1 MKIPLLPANEKSR
14 LQQLEALGLLY
25 SPAEERFDR
34 ITQLGQKIF
43 SVPIALITLV
53 SDQCQWFKSAQGL
66 NVAET
71 PREISFCGHAL
82 LGNDTYV
89 VPDTLL
95 NPDFA
100 DNPLVTGEPY
110 IRFYA
115 GHPLSYNGNTLGTLC
130 IIDHVPRH
138 FTPSELDTLRSLASW
153 VENEFKVSGL
163 SEAQVELISQLDEAR
178 RQTLID
184 PLTQMWNRRGME
196 ELLPREMERAQ
207 RDQSPSALMMLD
219 VDSFKEINSL
229 HGHLAGDSAL
239 KEVAHRIRSSVRPQ
253 DTVIRYGGDEFLVF
267 MGNCDTATAHS
278 IAKRLLSRVST
289 EPVQHN
295 NTQFNT
301 SLSIGVATLH
311 TTALGTDIQQIIQ
324 IADSALYTAKE
335 AGRGKAEFRVC

>member
-34 ITQLGQKIF
+34 ITQLAQKIF
-43 SVPIALITLV
+43 SVPVALVTLV
-53 SDQCQWFKSAQGL
+53 SAQCVWLKSAQGL
-66 NVAET
+66 NTAES
-71 PREISFCGHAL
+71 PRETSFCGHAV
-82 LGNDTYV
+82 LGNDTFV

-95 NPDFA
+95 NPDFS
-100 DNPLVTGEPY
+100 DNPAVMGEPY

-115 GHPLSYNGNTLGTLC
+115 GHPLFYGGNVLGALC
-130 IIDHVPRH
+130 IIDRVPRH
-138 FTPSELDTLRSLASW
+138 LTPPELETLRNLASW

-178 RQTLID
+178 RHALID

-196 ELLPREMERAQ
+196 ELLPREMGRAQ

-219 VDSFKEINSL
+219 VDNFKEINSL
-229 HGHLAGDSAL
+229 HGHLAGDGAL

-267 MGNCDTATAHS
+267 MGNCDAATVHS

-295 NTQFNT
+295 NTPFNM

-311 TTALGTDIQQIIQ
+311 TTAPGMDIHQIIQ
-324 IADSALYTAKE
+324 TADSALYTAKE

>member
-34 ITQLGQKIF
+34 ITQLARTIF
-43 SVPIALITLV
+43 SVPVAHISLI
-53 SDQCQWFKSAQGL
+53 SARCQWFKSVQGL
-66 NVAET
+66 NIAEV
-71 PREISFCGHAL
+71 PREFSFCGYAL
-82 LGNDTYV
+82 LGTDPLV
-89 VPDTLL
+89 IPDTLL

-100 DNPLVTGEPY
+100 DHPAVTGEPFV
-110 IRFYA
+110 RFYV
-115 GHPLSYNGNTLGTLC
+115 GHPVCYNGHAMGTLC
-130 IIDHVPRH
+130 IIDYVPRH
-138 FTPSELDTLRSLASW
+138 LTPPELETLRNLASW

-178 RQTLID
+178 RHALID

-196 ELLPREMERAQ
+196 ELLPREMGRAQ

-219 VDSFKEINSL
+219 VDNFKEINSL
-229 HGHLAGDSAL
+229 HGHLAGDGAL

-267 MGNCDTATAHS
+267 MGNCDAATVHS

-295 NTQFNT
+295 NTPFNT

-311 TTALGTDIQQIIQ
+311 TTAPGMDIHQIIQ
-324 IADSALYTAKE
+324 TADSALYTAKE